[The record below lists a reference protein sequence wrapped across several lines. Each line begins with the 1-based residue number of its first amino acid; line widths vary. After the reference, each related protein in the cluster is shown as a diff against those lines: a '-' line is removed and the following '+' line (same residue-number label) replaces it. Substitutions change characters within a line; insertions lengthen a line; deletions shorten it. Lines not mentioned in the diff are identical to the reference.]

1 MKVSHK
7 SKNGRIEIFAE
18 GETQKDV
25 FRQLSSLQE
34 VFEETECGVCGDD
47 DIRFVVRTVDDND
60 FYELHC
66 LGWKYDTNIQQ
77 YNYCRAK
84 LAFGQHKGKEGT
96 LFPKR
101 KDKDGNWLPNNGWT
115 RWKPED
121 KKED

>member
-7 SKNGRIEIFAE
+7 SSNGRIEIFAE

-25 FRQLSSLQE
+25 FRQLSALQE
-34 VFEETECGVCGDD
+34 VFEEQKCGVCQGEDL
-47 DIRFVVRTVDDND
+47 RFVVRTVEDND

-66 LGWKYDTNIQQ
+66 QTTHFDINPPHTARQ
-77 YNYCRAK
+77 CRAK

-101 KDKDGNWLPNNGWT
+101 KDAEGKYLPNNGWSVWT
-115 RWKPED
+115 PKAQS
-121 KKED
+121 